1 MKAIDGF
8 LTEILNRDAQFIVP
22 IYQRKYSWGEKQCI
36 KMLTDILNVGREEK
50 RPCHFIGSLIYLER
64 PDQHAS
70 ATREYLVIDGQQ
82 RLTTIS
88 IILLALGKY
97 TREKISEDEKYKAS
111 FTSLEK
117 IQRKYLLNEDNVGDL
132 HYKVKLNVEDFDA
145 WKMLIKGREE
155 AEDFENS
162 KIFENYDIIY
172 KALRKANVDP
182 QRVFSGIVK
191 LKFVDICLAPED
203 NAQLIFES
211 VNSTGLPLSTA
222 DKIRNFLLMQAGDE
236 QNDLYERYWHPMEIS
251 LGMDSGSTWEF
262 TLFFRYYMTVVLG
275 KSVPDEFYDTF
286 KSYYFD
292 NSTISTKELVKEI
305 SQYSKYYRE
314 WQSASKDGD
323 SVERALYRVRK
334 TGQLKITPAI
344 LKLLADREKGDIS
357 DGDLLEILT
366 MIEAYW
372 MRRQICFLP
381 SNTAGPVCISMLKSL
396 NKDNKVKSFK
406 ENIFRLTWAQRMP
419 DDSEI
424 RSTLKT
430 LRIYENDRDRT
441 KKILDRLENNGRRE
455 LVTTSEYS
463 IEHIM
468 PQTLSDE
475 WRADLGEDADR
486 IYNTYLHT
494 IGNLTLTGY
503 NSEYQNKRFIEKKE
517 CKDKDGKPIGYR
529 HTPIRLS
536 SYLNQVEQW
545 GEKEILARTELLAN
559 EIISIWKYPE
569 KDE

>member
-1 MKAIDGF
+1 MNAIDMF
-8 LTEILNRDAQFIVP
+8 LTDILNKDAQYIVP
-22 IYQRKYSWGEKQCI
+22 IYQRKYSWGKEQCI
-36 KMLTDILNVGREEK
+36 KMLKDILDVGGEER
-50 RPCHFIGSLIYLER
+50 RPCHFIGSLIYLMK
-64 PDQHAS
+64 PNQHAA
-70 ATREYLVIDGQQ
+70 ATREYLVVDGQQ

-88 IILLALGKY
+88 IILLALGNY
-97 TREKISEDEKYKAS
+97 TREKISEDEKYRSS

-117 IQRKYLLNEDNVGDL
+117 IQKKYLLNEDNVGDL
-132 HYKVKLNVEDFDA
+132 HYKVRLNDEDFEA
-145 WKMLIKGREE
+145 WKVLIDGQEE
-155 AEDFENS
+155 AEGFENS
-162 KIFENYDIIY
+162 RIFKNYNIIY
-172 KALRKANVDP
+172 KALREADVDP
-182 QRVFSGIVK
+182 QRVFSGIAK

-236 QNDLYERYWHPMEIS
+236 QNDLYERYWHPMEVS
-251 LGMDSGSTWEF
+251 FGMESGSTWEF

-275 KSVPDEFYDTF
+275 KSVLDEFYDTF
-286 KSYYFD
+286 KSYYFN

-305 SQYSKYYRE
+305 FQYSKYYRE
-314 WQSASKDGD
+314 WQSASENGD
-323 SVERALYRVRK
+323 SIQKALCRVRK

-344 LKLLADREKGDIS
+344 LKLLADRDKGDIS
-357 DGDLLEILT
+357 KEDLLEILT
-366 MIEAYW
+366 IMEAYW

-406 ENIFRLTWAQRMP
+406 ENIFKLTWAQRMP

-424 RSTLKT
+424 RDTLKT
-430 LRIYENDRDRT
+430 LKIYENDSART

-455 LVTTSEYS
+455 LVSTSDYS

-475 WRADLGEDADR
+475 WRADLGDDADR

-503 NSEYQNKRFIEKKE
+503 NSEYKNKRFAEKKD
-517 CKDKDGKPIGYR
+517 CRDGEGRPIGYR

-536 SYLNQVEQW
+536 SYLNQVDKW
-545 GEKEILARTELLAN
+545 GEEEILARTELLAN
-559 EIISIWKYPE
+559 EIISMWKYPE